1 MAYLPMNIQ
10 EISEKVL
17 EGDNIGQDEALQLW
31 SVDDQELFSLLDMAN
46 RIRGRFKGD
55 EVDLC
60 AIVNAKSGN
69 CPEDCIFCSQSIHHE
84 TNIEKFPLISTEEM
98 LRAAKD
104 ARQIR
109 AGRFGVITSG
119 RRISER
125 EVSIICEGLSLIREQ
140 VSIHRCASLGALT
153 HKTARL
159 LKEAGLERYHH
170 NLESSESF
178 FPNICTTHHFQ
189 ERLETVRLAKEA
201 GLEVC
206 SGGIFGLGETPA
218 QRIELALTL
227 RKLEVDSVPL
237 NFLYPIPGTPCEEML
252 PPAPLEILK
261 TVAMFRFILPTVE
274 IKVCGGRE
282 RNLRS
287 LQPML
292 FLAGAS
298 GILIGNYLTTR
309 GQSPEA
315 DLQMIRDLGL
325 RIKAK

>member
-1 MAYLPMNIQ
+1 MKRFIHEVSQ
-10 EISEKVL
+10 KVL
-17 EGDNIGQDEALQLW
+17 EGDSIGKDEALQLW
-31 SVDDQELFSLLDMAN
+31 SADGQELLSLLDAAN
-46 RIRGRFKGD
+46 RIRGRFKGN
-55 EVDLC
+55 EVNLC
-60 AIVNAKSGN
+60 AVVNAKSGD
-69 CPEDCIFCSQSIHHE
+69 CSEDCIFCSQSIRHQ
-84 TNIEKFPLISTEEM
+84 TNIQEFPLISSEEM

-104 ARQIR
+104 AKEIR
-109 AGRFGVITSG
+109 AERFGIVTSG

-125 EVSIICEGLSLIREQ
+125 EVSVVCEGLHLVREQ
-140 VSIHRCASLGALT
+140 VSIDRCASLGALSHET
-153 HKTARL
+153 VHL

-189 ERLETVRLAKEA
+189 DRLETVRIAKEA

-227 RKLEVDSVPL
+227 RELEVDSVPL
-237 NFLYPIPGTPCEEML
+237 NFLHPISGTPCEEMSA
-252 PPAPLEILK
+252 PAPLEILK
-261 TVAMFRFILPTVE
+261 TIAIFRFILPTKE

-287 LQPML
+287 LQSMV
-292 FLAGAS
+292 FFAGAS
-298 GILIGNYLTTR
+298 GILIGNYLTTG

-325 RIKAK
+325 RIRAK